1 VTRITATEQ
10 GVLERIESMTDEM
23 VAFAQELVRIPTVNP
38 PGENY
43 QACAELIGNKLA
55 EFDYEVAYV
64 AAEDSPEHSERY
76 PRINVVGALRNTAL
90 NSSQRPRLHFNGH
103 FDVVPA
109 GDGWTVDPFA
119 GVVRDGKLFGRGATD
134 QKAGIAASIF
144 AVEAIRR
151 AGVHLAGAIE
161 QSGTVDE
168 ESGGFAGMA
177 YLAEHGYI
185 RRDRTDFVI
194 ITEPL
199 NVDRVCL
206 GHRGV
211 YWFEVATLGRIA
223 HGSMPFLG
231 ISAIGKMA
239 DFISAIE
246 RELKPVLATRTTSM
260 PVEPPAARHPSIN
273 INSISGGQPAAGIQT
288 PCVADRCEAIFDRRF
303 IIEEPIEAVRAE
315 IQEILNDLATRQQD
329 FRYEMRDLMTVQPV
343 QTDPQSQLVT
353 TMAGAVLDVLGVD
366 PPLIA
371 SPGTYD
377 QKHVMRLG
385 LVEQCIAYGPG
396 ILHMAHQPDEYCR
409 IDHMVDAC
417 KAMALAAMRLV
428 GTI

>member
-1 VTRITATEQ
+1 M
-10 GVLERIESMTDEM
+10 LERVESMADEM
-23 VAFAQELVRIPTVNP
+23 VAFAQQLVAIPTVNP

-43 QACAELIGNKLA
+43 RACAELIGSRLA

-64 AAEDSPEHSERY
+64 AAEGLAEHTDRY
-76 PRINVVGALRNTAL
+76 PRINVIGELRHAPA
-90 NSSQRPRLHFNGH
+90 RPRLHFNGH

-109 GDGWTVDPFA
+109 GNGWTGDPFA
-119 GVVRDGKLFGRGATD
+119 GLVRDGKLFGRGATD
-134 QKAGIAASIF
+134 QKAGIAASIY

-151 AGVHLAGAIE
+151 AGVRLTGAME

-177 YLAEHGYI
+177 YLAERGYVTL
-185 RRDRTDFVI
+185 DRTDFVI
-194 ITEPL
+194 LTEPL

-211 YWFEVATLGRIA
+211 YWFEVATIGRIA

-246 RELKPVLATRTTSM
+246 RELQPALSLRTTAM

-273 INSISGGQPAAGIQT
+273 INSISGGQPAGGFQT

-303 IIEEPIEAVRAE
+303 LIEEPVDQVRGE
-315 IQEILNDLATRQQD
+315 IHAILRGLAAQDAD
-329 FRYEMRDLMTVQPV
+329 FRYEMKDLMTVHPA
-343 QTDPQSQLVT
+343 QTDPKSQLVS
-353 TMAGAVLDVLGVD
+353 TMAGAVRDVLGVE

-385 LVEQCIAYGPG
+385 HVDQCIAYGPG
-396 ILHMAHQPDEYCR
+396 ILHLAHQPDEYCR
-409 IDHMVDAC
+409 IDHMLEAS
-417 KAMALAAMRLV
+417 KAMALVAMRLL
-428 GTI
+428 GTE

>member
-1 VTRITATEQ
+1 
-10 GVLERIESMTDEM
+10 VLDRVKSMTGEM
-23 VAFAQELVRIPTVNP
+23 VEFAQELVAIPTVNP
-38 PGENY
+38 PGDNY
-43 QACAELIGNKLA
+43 TACAERIGKKLS
-55 EFDYEVAYV
+55 EFNYDVAYV
-64 AAEDSPEHSERY
+64 RAEGFAENTDRY
-76 PRINVVGALRNTAL
+76 PRVNVIGEVRNSLA
-90 NSSQRPRLHFNGH
+90 RPRLHFNGH

-109 GDGWTVDPFA
+109 GDGWTVDPFS
-119 GVVRDGKLFGRGATD
+119 GIVRDGKLFGRGSTD

-151 AGVHLAGAIE
+151 AGVRLAGAIE

-177 YLAEHGYI
+177 YLAERGYV

-194 ITEPL
+194 LTEPL

-211 YWFEVATLGRIA
+211 YWFEVATLGRVA

-246 RELKPVLATRTTSM
+246 RELQPALSARTTSM
-260 PVEPPAARHPSIN
+260 PVEPPAARRPSIN
-273 INSISGGQPAAGIQT
+273 INSISGGQPASGFQT

-303 IIEEPIEAVRAE
+303 LIEEPVEQVREE
-315 IQEILNDLATRQQD
+315 IRAILHGIAARDPD
-329 FRYEMRDLMTVQPV
+329 FRYEMKDLMTVHPV
-343 QTDPQSQLVT
+343 ETDAKSRLVT
-353 TMAGAVLDVLGVD
+353 TMAGAVRDVLGAE

-385 LVEQCIAYGPG
+385 HVDQCIAYGPG
-396 ILHMAHQPDEYCR
+396 ILHLAHQPDEYCR
-409 IDHMVDAC
+409 IDHMVDAS
-417 KAMALAAMRLV
+417 KAMALAAMRLL
-428 GTI
+428 GAH